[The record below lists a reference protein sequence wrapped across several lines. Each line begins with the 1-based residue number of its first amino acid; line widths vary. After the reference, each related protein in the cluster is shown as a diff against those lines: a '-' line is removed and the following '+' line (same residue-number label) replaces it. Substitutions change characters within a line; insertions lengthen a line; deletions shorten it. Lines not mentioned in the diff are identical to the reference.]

1 MDFYLFQGR
10 YGKTGIKQL
19 DFIMVTGTHMDHPSF
34 AHAIISRYL
43 VAHGYS
49 VGIIAQ
55 PGGKL
60 RMISSASEGRGL
72 DS

>member
-1 MDFYLFQGR
+1 MDGFLPVSKADMEKQG
-10 YGKTGIKQL
+10 IEQL
-19 DFIMVTGTHMDHPSF
+19 DFIMVTGDAYVDHPSF

-43 VAHGYS
+43 
-49 VGIIAQ
+49 
-55 PGGKL
+55 GKL